1 MDQTNCQG
9 SVMTPLGDGLA
20 SHHQGGSSD
29 SAGHFMPWKPG

>member
-1 MDQTNCQG
+1 MDKTNFQG

-29 SAGHFMPWKPG
+29 SAGHFTPLKPG

>member
-1 MDQTNCQG
+1 MDKTNFQG